1 MGLSPLMKPIGIR
14 NHSMAKIIFTSR
26 YIRNASRAGN
36 LVKYMGTREGVEKL
50 PTGIDHSPATKKQQD
65 LIASIVKKYPAS
77 VEYAEY
83 VEYQQRKEK
92 ASATEFIDAFVERNS
107 DRIGNLKKL
116 VSYIAERPSVEKLGR
131 HGLFSQT
138 DDKID
143 LDAVANEVASHQG
156 ILWTH
161 VISLRREDA
170 ERLGYNNAEA
180 WKKAIRRNVIS
191 ITEAHKIKVSDLKWY
206 AAFHNTTHHP
216 HVHLL
221 VYSRDPRTGYLTNK
235 GIEAM
240 RSVFARDLFRN
251 EQYKL
256 FQIETQQRNLLKQ
269 KVNKI
274 LDNMDISREA
284 PPELVALF
292 QTLVTQ
298 LDAYRG
304 KRVYGYLPKP
314 LKETVNKIV
323 DELAKEPIVSEMY
336 DVWCKINRAKLSVY
350 SEKEKPTVP
359 LSENDVFRSIK
370 NTILNKSVYLMR
382 LSHIEGLTKENFQ
395 HSVGSFYKGL
405 STILA
410 KLIGSDCHKKL
421 NHLEGQVDSK
431 LRQQINEKKVAQ
443 GLKISY
449 TPVED
454 DDEDEDEEEGFGF
467 IL

>member
-1 MGLSPLMKPIGIR
+1 
-14 NHSMAKIIFTSR
+14 MA
-26 YIRNASRAGN
+26 
-36 LVKYMGTREGVEKL
+36 E
-50 PTGIDHSPATKKQQD
+50 
-65 LIASIVKKYPAS
+65 
-77 VEYAEY
+77 
-83 VEYQQRKEK
+83 
-92 ASATEFIDAFVERNS
+92 
-107 DRIGNLKKL
+107 
-116 VSYIAERPSVEKLGR
+116 
-131 HGLFSQT
+131 
-138 DDKID
+138 
-143 LDAVANEVASHQG
+143 EVASHQG

-170 ERLGYNNAEA
+170 ERLGYNNAQA
-180 WKKAIRRNVIS
+180 WKKALRRNVIS
-191 ITEAHKIKVSDLKWY
+191 IAEAHKIKVSDLRWY

-235 GIEAM
+235 GIESM
-240 RSVFARDLFRN
+240 RSAFARDLFRN

-256 FQIETQQRNLLKQ
+256 FQMETQQRDLLKQ
-269 KVNKI
+269 TVNK
-274 LDNMDISREA
+274 LLENMDNSREA

-298 LDAYRG
+298 LDGYRG

-314 LKETVNKIV
+314 MKETVNKIV
-323 DELAKEPIVSEMY
+323 DELAKEPTVSQMY
-336 DVWCKINRAKLSVY
+336 DAWYEINRAKLSVY
-350 SEKEKPTVP
+350 SEQEKPFVP

-370 NTILNKSVYLMR
+370 NTILQKSVYLLQ

-395 HSVGSFYKGL
+395 HSCSSFYKGL

-421 NHLEGQVDSK
+421 NNLEGQVDSK

-454 DDEDEDEEEGFGF
+454 DDEDEDEDEDFGL